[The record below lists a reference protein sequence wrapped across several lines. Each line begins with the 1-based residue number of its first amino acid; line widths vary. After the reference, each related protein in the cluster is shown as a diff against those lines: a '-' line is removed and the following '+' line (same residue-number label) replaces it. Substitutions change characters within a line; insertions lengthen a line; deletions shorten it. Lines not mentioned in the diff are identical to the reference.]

1 MFVFQF
7 FCLQILI
14 FASACLSYVQ
24 LMVHTE
30 ENMFKYVQLMV
41 HTEENRFKLCAVD
54 GPYRRNQIRIKS
66 FKVAYFFVILWTY
79 LPFFWRSCLSYLNY
93 SSEDHILVYVFVILT
108 SFSSVFFA
116 MQNISSFY
124 ICRHYIYVYLT
135 IILLNL
141 HWKNNRKY
149 TFI

>member
-41 HTEENRFKLCAVD
+41 HTEENRLKLCAVD

-66 FKVAYFFVILWTY
+66 FKVAYFFVIL
-79 LPFFWRSCLSYLNY
+79 
-93 SSEDHILVYVFVILT
+93 
-108 SFSSVFFA
+108 
-116 MQNISSFY
+116 
-124 ICRHYIYVYLT
+124 
-135 IILLNL
+135 
-141 HWKNNRKY
+141 
-149 TFI
+149 